1 MATEL
6 VRAEVSEFSQLAET
20 APKVAETL
28 QTVDKLT
35 AQLPPLM
42 VKARSTEVTFPDR
55 EGYQAVGAVLTEV
68 RALKKQ
74 GEAHLSPFEV
84 LVSRVA
90 TFLRTARQKHVNQ
103 CTEIEGVIL
112 PKMKAWEK
120 AELAE
125 TQKEQK
131 QMEKQAAKTG
141 QPAPTVQHNIP
152 STAGYR
158 RSTLYRV
165 EVTDANTL
173 IHAYFKA
180 AQSAK
185 TREQAVY
192 LRQFI
197 TIDEQKLAK
206 VFREDVKDP
215 KQFMKQTPGIKAWVE

>member
-1 MATEL
+1 MTETM
-6 VRAEVSEFSQLAET
+6 VVSEFSALAET

-28 QTVDKLT
+28 ATVEKLT
-35 AQLPPLM
+35 AQLPPL
-42 VKARSTEVTFPDR
+42 KQQAQSAEVTFPNR

-84 LVSRVA
+84 LVSRVS
-90 TFLRTARQKHVNQ
+90 TFLRTARQKHVNA
-103 CTEIEGVIL
+103 CTEIEGIIL
-112 PKMKAWEK
+112 PKMKAWER

-131 QMEKQAAKTG
+131 QVEKQAAKTG
-141 QPAPTVQHNIP
+141 APAPTVQHNIP
-152 STAGYR
+152 TTAGYR

-173 IHAYFKA
+173 LHAYFKA

-185 TREQAVY
+185 TREQAIY

-206 VFREDVKDP
+206 VLREDVKDP
-215 KQFMKQTPGIKAWVE
+215 KQFMKQTPGVKAWTE